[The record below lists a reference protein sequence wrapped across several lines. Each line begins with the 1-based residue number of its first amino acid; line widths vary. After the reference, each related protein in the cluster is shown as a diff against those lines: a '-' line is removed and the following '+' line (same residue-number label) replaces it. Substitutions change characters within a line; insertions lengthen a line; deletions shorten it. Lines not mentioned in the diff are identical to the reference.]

1 MLVDNL
7 MHLVDEINDHDLGQI
22 SHSEDGHWVLGDDS
36 HFPIQLEPLS
46 HIDQIIIYGTFVKS
60 SGEAIYTP
68 ILTSMMLE
76 NMIGT
81 TLTGY
86 GICPGP
92 VTFTIF
98 SKVSNLSMTPPHLI
112 ELISGMRQLIDYV
125 RLSTSLSAD
134 DNDPIDKI
142 ESDRLLPSG
151 QVH

>member
-1 MLVDNL
+1 
-7 MHLVDEINDHDLGQI
+7 
-22 SHSEDGHWVLGDDS
+22 
-36 HFPIQLEPLS
+36 
-46 HIDQIIIYGTFVKS
+46 
-60 SGEAIYTP
+60 
-68 ILTSMMLE
+68 
-76 NMIGT
+76 MIGT

-98 SKVSNLSMTPPHLI
+98 SKVSTLSMTPPHLI
-112 ELISGMRQLIDYV
+112 ELISEMRQLIDYV